1 MQRISRL
8 ILKELTS
15 ALSPEEK
22 DELQAWV
29 KGSDE
34 NRRLYASL
42 TDPKALQE
50 TLALWQMVDTERA
63 SRDMQHRVNRI
74 LWRTRLTRYVTI
86 AAIAVCVLAVAVL
99 LPSGPDMTVSSP
111 ATVAVTA
118 SPKSVADI
126 KPGVTVAVLSDAAGH
141 NVALNASDTAKVATV
156 LLTETAPAADSAPR
170 ELCLDVPRGGEF
182 KVQLEDGT
190 EVWLNSESKLHYPDK
205 FTCDALKVR
214 IEGEAYLAVA
224 TDSLRPF
231 YVEADN
237 QLIRVYGT
245 AFNVRCYPEEA
256 EVFTTLEEGR
266 ISLRRAD
273 DVGGEFFLTPGH
285 QAVFATSNS
294 KVNVREV
301 NTDVVTSWRKGRFV
315 FEDRALLRIMQ
326 DLSRWYDFDFEFAD
340 PSLQTEEFKGS
351 IPRYSDFTTAIAIL
365 EKCGGIR
372 FSVDGG
378 KVIISRKGNRRTDT
392 Q

>member
-1 MQRISRL
+1 MQRISSL
-8 ILKELTS
+8 IIKKLTS
-15 ALSPEEK
+15 SLSRSEEA
-22 DELQAWV
+22 ELQAWV
-29 KGSDE
+29 DESDE
-34 NRRLYASL
+34 NRRLYERL

-50 TLALWQMVDTERA
+50 TLALWQMVDTGRA
-63 SRDMQHRVNRI
+63 CRDMQHEVNRI
-74 LWRTRLTRYVTI
+74 LWRSRLTRCISI
-86 AAIAVCVLAVAVL
+86 AAIAICILAVAVL
-99 LPSGPDMTVSSP
+99 LPSRIDMSGRPEEVVAEAKGPQ
-111 ATVAVTA
+111 
-118 SPKSVADI
+118 SVDDI
-126 KPGVTVAVLSDAAGH
+126 KPGVTVAVLSHAAGH

-156 LLTETAPAADSAPR
+156 LLTETAPADDNAPR

-190 EVWLNSESKLHYPDK
+190 EVWLNSASKLHYPDK
-205 FTCDALKVR
+205 FTGDMRKVR

-231 YVEADN
+231 YVETDN

-245 AFNVRCYPEEA
+245 AFNVRYYPEEA
-256 EVFTTLEEGR
+256 EVFTTLEKGR

-285 QAVFATSNS
+285 QAVFGTADSR
-294 KVNVREV
+294 VNVREV

-372 FSVDGG
+372 FSVDDG
-378 KVIISRKGNRRTDT
+378 KVIISRAVN
-392 Q
+392 

>member
-22 DELQAWV
+22 NELQAWV
-29 KGSDE
+29 NGSDE
-34 NRRLYASL
+34 NRHLYSRL

-50 TLALWQMVDTERA
+50 TLALWQMVDTGRA

-74 LWRTRLTRYVTI
+74 LWRSRLTRYVTI

-111 ATVAVTA
+111 ATVAEA
-118 SPKSVADI
+118 AGPQSVADI

-141 NVALNASDTAKVATV
+141 NVALTASDTAKVATV
-156 LLTETAPAADSAPR
+156 LLTETVPADDNAPR

-190 EVWLNSESKLHYPDK
+190 EVWLNSASKLHYPDK
-205 FTCDALKVR
+205 FTGDMRKVR

-231 YVEADN
+231 YVETDN

-245 AFNVRCYPEEA
+245 AFNVRYYPEEA
-256 EVFTTLEEGR
+256 EVYTTLEEGR

-285 QAVFATSNS
+285 QAVFGTADSR
-294 KVNVREV
+294 VNVREV
-301 NTDVVTSWRKGRFV
+301 NTGVVTSWRNGRFV

-340 PSLQTEEFKGS
+340 QSLQTEEFKGS

-378 KVIISRKGNRRTDT
+378 KVIISRAAN
-392 Q
+392 

>member
-205 FTCDALKVR
+205 FTCDAL
-214 IEGEAYLAVA
+214 
-224 TDSLRPF
+224 SL
-231 YVEADN
+231 
-237 QLIRVYGT
+237 IH
-245 AFNVRCYPEEA
+245 
-256 EVFTTLEEGR
+256 
-266 ISLRRAD
+266 I
-273 DVGGEFFLTPGH
+273 
-285 QAVFATSNS
+285 
-294 KVNVREV
+294 
-301 NTDVVTSWRKGRFV
+301 
-315 FEDRALLRIMQ
+315 
-326 DLSRWYDFDFEFAD
+326 
-340 PSLQTEEFKGS
+340 
-351 IPRYSDFTTAIAIL
+351 
-365 EKCGGIR
+365 
-372 FSVDGG
+372 
-378 KVIISRKGNRRTDT
+378 
-392 Q
+392 